1 MRPPFCVCLRLIYFF
16 AAFFA
21 VFLAGFFAAAFL
33 VAIGL
38 LSLESDDDSATSTL
52 QLTKV

>member
-1 MRPPFCVCLRLIYFF
+1 MRPPFTFAFRLIYFF

-21 VFLAGFFAAAFL
+21 VFLADFFAAAFL
-33 VAIGL
+33 VAIGPF
-38 LSLESDDDSATSTL
+38 SLGSDDDSATHTL